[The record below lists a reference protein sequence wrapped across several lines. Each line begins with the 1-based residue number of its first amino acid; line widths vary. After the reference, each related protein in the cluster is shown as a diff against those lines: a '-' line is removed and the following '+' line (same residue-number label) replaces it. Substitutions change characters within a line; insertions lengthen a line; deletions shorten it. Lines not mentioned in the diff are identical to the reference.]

1 MSQQELIATI
11 PFQSEMT
18 EIEVSYR
25 NKVPYKDMVK
35 ISCSKDCSE
44 YFRQVWS
51 DNLDHVEEFRILCLN
66 RANKVLGW
74 ACISSG
80 GMSGTVADPKVIFQI
95 ALKSCASSIIL
106 GHNHP
111 SGNLKPS
118 ESDIRL
124 TKKLKNAGVSLD
136 LPVLDHIILTSDA
149 YYSFADEGML

>member
-1 MSQQELIATI
+1 MSQLEISSAL
-11 PFQSEMT
+11 PMKSEMT

-35 ISCSKDCSE
+35 ISCSKDCAE
-44 YFRQVWS
+44 YFRHIWS
-51 DNLDHVEEFRILCLN
+51 DRLDHVEEFRILCLN

-74 ACISSG
+74 ACISRG
-80 GMSGTVADPKVIFQI
+80 GISGTVADPKVIFQI

-118 ESDIRL
+118 ESDMRL

-136 LPVLDHIILTSDA
+136 LPVLDHIILTSDE